1 MDPTQLEQHVSEY
14 YGALNPLKKKE
25 LQDLLNAHGGIILA
39 KVGNHPPWPAR
50 VRCINSPF
58 QSQNLMV
65 LDLKY
70 SELGEFLKMIRYRQ
84 KRTQICVYFFGS
96 RNYGW
101 VFRNALQAFR
111 ETIPQNYKA
120 LKKHGLQQKYEEAL
134 EEAIGVL
141 SLQDE
146 VTKRFYDRLQ
156 EQKSR
161 FLETTC
167 EICNCTNEKSSLLI
181 LCDGENCNREYHM
194 ECLQP
199 PLGEIPE
206 GKWFCPNCKT
216 GAKAHNSP
224 RKYSSWTPLM
234 LSEFSPAVGSSD
246 NSGALKKSIK
256 KDKMKPRDSLLKRKL
271 PKTSLKC
278 SVNENFPR
286 TGSMEV
292 RTLSKRPR
300 TFASADDTEND
311 STDGKHTA
319 EIKSRTNKWCDQI
332 SALETISPGR
342 SVPPTHLQTELIRE
356 KRESDE
362 RCLICGLG
370 GEVVICDAPECTK
383 VYHQFCLGEFPF
395 PRSEDATW
403 FCPRH
408 TCAVTHT
415 SELED
420 SDTYLSSSI
429 QPCDNVPI
437 ARVNGVS
444 PRKTWT
450 RKTLWKCIKCPLAL
464 SERALPPLLPAQ
476 IQSRKQRSFLCV
488 FCGNDAP
495 LRVQLAKLLERVWS
509 NLATNRQGYPFCGPL
524 LNGLDASDH
533 KDCSPKAVRMDLFTI
548 LSKIR
553 ALKYETSSAFV
564 RDIDRVV
571 EDALELIDG
580 RSMPLIESATS
591 LKIVSTEHM
600 MNLRHRIDLVE
611 RKHLPQQQKVK
622 VNTATVWPIP
632 WRKECKGDDI
642 LLRTI
647 GSAMYVEARSLE
659 EWTAFVCKA
668 SMYVTTSKPPK
679 SNSQVHSAS
688 DGNRKMKDSISD
700 EDTSALQHHGSDNQI
715 GCSPGLTLEEGVN
728 ALTSLSQKQKP
739 VKSEQLE
746 FQTQDGNQMSEEV
759 SDKDFFLSPSTTEM
773 QHMFDQQSSVLRQAL
788 EGHAVLRKTWKQF
801 GQEILSTNQH
811 QRGLTIG
818 EGRLA
823 AELRLA
829 NRNLRA
835 RLRQKDHMIERL
847 TNEHARLRA
856 EFRQLSNELEASRRH
871 SEELDHKSNGSDA
884 CGTG

>member
-1 MDPTQLEQHVSEY
+1 MDPAQLEQHVSEY
-14 YGALNPLKKKE
+14 YDPLKKKE

-50 VRCINSPF
+50 
-58 QSQNLMV
+58 
-65 LDLKY
+65 Y

-101 VFRNALQAFR
+101 VFRNALQTFR
-111 ETIPQNYKA
+111 DTIPQNFKA

-146 VTKRFYDRLQ
+146 VTKRFYDRLYVLSCACFSLFIQ

-167 EICNCTNEKSSLLI
+167 EICNCMNEKSSLLI

-216 GAKAHNSP
+216 GVKAETSP
-224 RKYSSWTPLM
+224 HTLSSWTPLM

-246 NSGALKKSIK
+246 SSKQSMK

-271 PKTSLKC
+271 PKASLKG
-278 SVNENFPR
+278 SVNDTFPR
-286 TGSMEV
+286 TGSTEI
-292 RTLSKRPR
+292 RTLPKRPR
-300 TFASADDTEND
+300 TFASADDTETD
-311 STDGKHTA
+311 STDGRHA
-319 EIKSRTNKWCDQI
+319 SEIKFRTNKWCDPI
-332 SALETISPGR
+332 SALEAIIPGTLAL
-342 SVPPTHLQTELIRE
+342 PTHLQVDVTRN
-356 KRESDE
+356 KRDSDE
-362 RCLICGLG
+362 LCLICGLG
-370 GEVVICDAPECTK
+370 GEVVICDAPGCTK

-395 PRSEDATW
+395 PRNEDATW

-408 TCAVTHT
+408 TCAVTHI
-415 SELED
+415 SEMED
-420 SDTYLSSSI
+420 SETTLPSSI
-429 QPCDNVPI
+429 HPCDTAN
-437 ARVNGVS
+437 RVNGAS

-450 RKTLWKCIKCPLAL
+450 RKILWKCIKCPLAL
-464 SERALPPLLPAQ
+464 SEGALPPLLPAQ

-524 LNGLDASDH
+524 LSGKIVL
-533 KDCSPKAVRMDLFTI
+533 PRPRRMDLFTI
-548 LSKIR
+548 LRNIR
-553 ALKYETSSAFV
+553 ALEYESSSAFV

-571 EDALELIDG
+571 QDALELIHG
-580 RSMPLIESATS
+580 RSMPLTESATS
-591 LKIVSTEHM
+591 LKIVCTEHM

-611 RKHLPQQQKVK
+611 RKHLPQQQREK
-622 VNTATVWPIP
+622 VNAATLWPIP
-632 WRKECKGDDI
+632 WRKECKGDDT

-647 GSAMYVEARSLE
+647 GSAMFVEARSLE

-668 SMYVTTSKPPK
+668 SMYATTLKP
-679 SNSQVHSAS
+679 SISISQPTSS
-688 DGNRKMKDSISD
+688 RKLGDSD
-700 EDTSALQHHGSDNQI
+700 EDDTLAIQHHGPGDQQEY
-715 GCSPGLTLEEGVN
+715 SPGLTVEEGVT
-728 ALTSLSQKQKP
+728 ALASLAQKK
-739 VKSEQLE
+739 KSSESEQLE
-746 FQTQDGNQMSEEV
+746 FQTQDGNRMNEEV
-759 SDKDFFLSPSTTEM
+759 SDKDFFLSPSTSEM
-773 QHMFDQQSSVLRQAL
+773 QHMFDQQSAVLRKAL
-788 EGHAVLRKTWKQF
+788 EGHAVLRKTWIQF
-801 GQEILSTNQH
+801 GQELLSTNENQW
-811 QRGLTIG
+811 GLTIG

-829 NRNLRA
+829 NKNLRA

-847 TNEHARLRA
+847 TTENARIRA
-856 EFRQLSNELEASRRH
+856 EFRQLSNELDATRRH
-871 SEELDHKSNGSDA
+871 SEELDHNCSGSDA